1 MALATFSTKN
11 AMFVKKLF
19 LVEKKKKKKRGEK
32 KRALKRALR
41 IRY

>member
-19 LVEKKKKKKRGEK
+19 LVEKKKKKKRRK
-32 KRALKRALR
+32 KESLKKSFKD
-41 IRY
+41 